1 MSETQDTPRPLQDDP
16 RRYARFRLK
25 VPVYIALEG
34 GTFRK
39 TIALESRDLSGGGLS
54 FETSRKVTI
63 HAKSKVVVS
72 KLGDL
77 GEPALIHGR
86 VAYTQK
92 NPDTGRYTVG
102 LEFIEFV
109 NVTREDLLAR
119 IEGWARDDPQSTP
132 SP

>member
-1 MSETQDTPRPLQDDP
+1 MSEEQDTPRAVKDD
-16 RRYARFRLK
+16 RRFTRFPLK

-39 TIALESRDLSGGGLS
+39 TIALECQDLSGGGLS
-54 FETSRKVTI
+54 FETSRKVPV

-86 VAYTQK
+86 VARTQK
-92 NPDTGRYTVG
+92 NPDTGRYTIG

-119 IEGWARDDPQSTP
+119 IEAWVRDNPQSTP
-132 SP
+132 AP

>member
-1 MSETQDTPRPLQDDP
+1 MSESQDTPRPLKDD
-16 RRYARFRLK
+16 RKHARVRLN

-39 TIALESRDLSGGGLS
+39 TIPLESRDLSGGGLS
-54 FETSRKVTI
+54 FETSRKVA
-63 HAKSKVVVS
+63 H
-72 KLGDL
+72 
-77 GEPALIHGR
+77 
-86 VAYTQK
+86 TQK

-119 IEGWARDDPQSTP
+119 IEGWAREDPQSTP

>member
-1 MSETQDTPRPLQDDP
+1 MSEPQDTPRHLKDD

-39 TIALESRDLSGGGLS
+39 TIPLESRDLSGGGLS
-54 FETSRKVTI
+54 FETSRKVPL

-72 KLGDL
+72 QLGDL

-86 VAYTQK
+86 VAHTQM

-119 IEGWARDDPQSTP
+119 IEAWAREDPQSTP
-132 SP
+132 AP